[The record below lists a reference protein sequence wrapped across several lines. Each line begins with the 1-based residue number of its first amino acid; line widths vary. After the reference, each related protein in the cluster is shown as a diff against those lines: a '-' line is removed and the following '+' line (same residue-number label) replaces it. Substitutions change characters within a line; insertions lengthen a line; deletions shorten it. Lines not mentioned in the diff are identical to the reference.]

1 MSKTNKSIFYNLMK
15 LSLTIVLICAVLM
28 STINIFLSDRYAKN
42 ERTAQL
48 KDVANQVSILTA
60 QYTQRYSDDLSY
72 LYKVSLDQL
81 ADYVDGTVIIVD
93 SKGEVFATSTTK
105 AEIPKNIDISSY
117 GDVFRGNSI
126 GRTGEFNR
134 IFKYNTFS
142 VASPFEYGGRIS
154 GIIFVVVRNSFL
166 SPQTLKVSS
175 MTVVSVAIAIII
187 ALLTSYILSRRLIR
201 PLKDMSA
208 AAREISLGRY
218 PHIETTTKINE
229 YSEMINSFNTM
240 SYKLEKQDKARADF
254 IANVSHDLRT
264 PLTAV
269 MGYVGGVIDGTIP
282 AEMQNQYLGVA
293 LSEAKRM
300 RDMVN
305 NNLDLSKYE
314 SGNIKLNFS
323 VFNLNDIIRSIVV
336 SMESRIRE
344 KGITVQFKYQ
354 KAENQV
360 EADES
365 AIYRVVQNLLDNA
378 LKFAARDTEIEITI
392 TCKDNTTFC
401 RIKNYG
407 STISEEEQKFIWD
420 RYFKTDE
427 SRGVDRRGSGLGLY
441 IVKNII
447 NQHNHQ
453 VYIESDENSVAF
465 EFTLTSSEC

>member
-15 LSLTIVLICAVLM
+15 LSLTIVLICVVLM
-28 STINIFLSDRYAKN
+28 SAITVFLSDRYAKN
-42 ERTAQL
+42 EHTAQL
-48 KDVANQVSILTA
+48 KDVAYEASILTA
-60 QYTQRYSDDLSY
+60 QYTQRYNSEASH
-72 LYKVSLDQL
+72 LYKISLDQL
-81 ADYVDGTVIIVD
+81 ADRVDGTVIIVD
-93 SKGEVFATSTTK
+93 AKGKVFTNSTTS
-105 AEIPKNIDISSY
+105 ADIPDTIDISSY
-117 GDVFRGNSI
+117 GDVFRGNSVS
-126 GRTGEFNR
+126 RTGDFNE
-134 IFKYNTFS
+134 IFRYNTFF

-154 GIIFVVVRNSFL
+154 GIIFVVVKNSFI
-166 SPQTLKVSS
+166 SPQTLKVAS
-175 MTVVSVAIAIII
+175 MTLVSVAIAIII

-201 PLKDMSA
+201 PIKDLSVA
-208 AAREISLGRY
+208 SREISLGRY

-229 YSEMINSFNTM
+229 YSEMISSFNTM
-240 SYKLEKQDKARADF
+240 SCKLEKQEKARADF

-264 PLTAV
+264 PLTTV

-282 AEMQNQYLGVA
+282 AEIQNQYLGVA

-314 SGNIKLNFS
+314 SGNIKLNLS

-354 KAENQV
+354 KAENLV

-365 AIYRVVQNLLDNA
+365 AIYRVVQNILDNA
-378 LKFAARDTEIEITI
+378 LKFASRDSEIEITI
-392 TCKDNTTFC
+392 TCKDNITRC

-407 STISEEEQKFIWD
+407 STISDEEKQFIWD
-420 RYFKTDE
+420 RYYKTDE

-453 VYIESDENSVAF
+453 VDIESDENSVAF
-465 EFTLTSSEC
+465 EFTLSSSDC

>member
-15 LSLTIVLICAVLM
+15 LSLTTVLICAALM
-28 STINIFLSDRYAKN
+28 STINILLSDRYAKN
-42 ERTAQL
+42 EHTAQL
-48 KDVANQVSILTA
+48 KDVAYETSILTA
-60 QYTQRYSDDLSY
+60 QYTKRYNDETAH
-72 LYKVSLDQL
+72 LYRISLDQL
-81 ADYVDGTVIIVD
+81 ADRVDGTVIIVD
-93 SKGEVFATSTTK
+93 AKGKVFANSSTKARIPDMIDVSSYREVFK
-105 AEIPKNIDISSY
+105 
-117 GDVFRGNSI
+117 GNSI
-126 GRTGEFNR
+126 SRTGDFDS
-134 IFKYNTFS
+134 IFKYNTFF

-154 GIIFVVVRNSFL
+154 GIIFVVVRDRVII
-166 SPQTLKVSS
+166 PQTIEVAS
-175 MTVVSVAIAIII
+175 MTLVSVAVAIII
-187 ALLTSYILSRRLIR
+187 ALLTSYILSRRLIH
-201 PLKDMSA
+201 PVKDMSFA
-208 AAREISLGRY
+208 AKEISLGRY
-218 PHIETTTKINE
+218 PQIETTTKINE
-229 YSEMINSFNTM
+229 YGEMINSFNTM

-314 SGNIKLNFS
+314 SGNIKLNYS

-354 KAENQV
+354 KSENQV

-392 TCKDNTTFC
+392 TCKDNITCC

-407 STISEEEQKFIWD
+407 STVSEEEKQFIWD

-453 VYIESDENSVAF
+453 VDIESDENSVTF
-465 EFTLTSSEC
+465 GFTLTSSDC

>member
-1 MSKTNKSIFYNLMK
+1 MSKTNRSIFNNLMR
-15 LSLTIVLICAVLM
+15 LCLTTVLICAVLM
-28 STINIFLSDRYAKN
+28 SLINIFLSDRYAKN
-42 ERTAQL
+42 ERTSQL
-48 KDVANQVSILTA
+48 RDVANQVSILTA

-93 SKGEVFATSTTK
+93 SKGEVFATSSTK
-105 AEIPKNIDISSY
+105 AEIPENIDISSY
-117 GDVFRGNSI
+117 EDVFRGNSI

-134 IFKYNTFS
+134 IFRYNTFS

-175 MTVVSVAIAIII
+175 MTVFSVLIAIIF
-187 ALLTSYILSRRLIR
+187 ALLTSYILSRRLSR
-201 PLKDMSA
+201 PLKEMSVA
-208 AAREISLGRY
+208 AKEISLGRY
-218 PHIETTTKINE
+218 PQIETTTKINE
-229 YSEMINSFNTM
+229 YGEMINSFNTM

-344 KGITVQFKYQ
+344 KGITVQLKYQ
-354 KAENQV
+354 KAENPV

-392 TCKDNTTFC
+392 TCKDNVTYC

-407 STISEEEQKFIWD
+407 STISEEEQKYIWD
-420 RYFKTDE
+420 RYFKADE

-465 EFTLTSSEC
+465 EFTLTSSDC